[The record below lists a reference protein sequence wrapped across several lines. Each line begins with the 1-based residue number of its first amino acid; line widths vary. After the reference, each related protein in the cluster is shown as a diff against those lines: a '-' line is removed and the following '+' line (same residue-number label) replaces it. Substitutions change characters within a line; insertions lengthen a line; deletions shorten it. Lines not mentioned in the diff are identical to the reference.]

1 MTSFAISSESLSSRR
16 LGGVDVY
23 ESEAASKNEYL
34 TDLDREED
42 ETAKLAGG
50 EVRMKPLYVL
60 RCIAGVDIEDQSCLC
75 AGWGGGGGGPGQAVS
90 P

>member
-1 MTSFAISSESLSSRR
+1 MSCDTSFAISSESLSSRR
-16 LGGVDVY
+16 LGGVDVH

-50 EVRMKPLYVL
+50 EVRTKPLQCV
-60 RCIAGVDIEDQSCLC
+60 AGVGIEDQFCLC
-75 AGWGGGGGGPGQAVS
+75 AGWGGGGGGPRQAVS